1 MKQYDYLI
9 VGSGLFGAVFAHEAQ
24 KAGKRCLVVEKRLHT
39 GGNIYCE
46 EIAGIHVHKYGAHI
60 FHTDNKEV
68 WQYVNQLVEFNRY
81 TNSPIA
87 NYEGKL
93 YNLPFNMNTFYQ
105 LWGVRTPDEARAKI
119 KEQCKEYEYITNPQ
133 NLEEQALKL
142 CGKDIYQRLIKGY
155 TEKQWGRAATELPAF
170 IIKRIPFR
178 FVFDNNYFNDPYQGI
193 PIGGYNCLINALL
206 EGIDVRI
213 GVDYIEHRQ
222 ELDALAE
229 KVLYTGCIDEYFN
242 YACGP
247 LEYRSLRF
255 EHKHLKDIEDFQGNA
270 VVNYTAR
277 EIPYTRIIEHKHFE
291 FGKQPSTIITYE
303 YPDDF
308 EKGKEPYYP
317 VNDEDNTKIFKKYQA
332 LAQKEKNVLF
342 GGRLAQYTYADM
354 DDTVAA
360 ALKLWKDSR
369 IISAQ

>member
-1 MKQYDYLI
+1 MKPYDYLI
-9 VGSGLFGAVFAHEAQ
+9 VGSGLFGAVFAHEAH
-24 KAGKRCLVVEKRLHT
+24 KTGRKCLVIEKRTHT

-46 EIAGIHVHKYGAHI
+46 EVDGINVHKYGAHI

-68 WQYVNQLVEFNRY
+68 WNYVNRLVEFNRY

-87 NYEGKL
+87 NYKGKL

-105 LWGVRTPDEARAKI
+105 LWGVRTPAEAKAKI
-119 KEQCKEYEYITNPQ
+119 QEQCKEYAHITYPQ

-142 CGKDIYQRLIKGY
+142 CGEDIYQQLIKGY
-155 TEKQWGRAATELPAF
+155 TEKQWGRSATELPAF

-178 FVFDNNYFNDPYQGI
+178 FIFDNNYFNDPYQGI
-193 PIGGYNCLINALL
+193 PVGGYNRLIDALL
-206 EGIDVRI
+206 EGIEVRTGI
-213 GVDYIEHRQ
+213 DYMEHRK
-222 ELDALAE
+222 ELDPLAE

-242 YACGP
+242 YACGH

-255 EHKHLKDIEDFQGNA
+255 EHKRLADVEDFQGNA
-270 VVNYTAR
+270 VVNYTDR
-277 EIPYTRIIEHKHFE
+277 ETPYTRIIEHKHFE
-291 FGKQPSTIITYE
+291 FGKQPSTVITYE

-308 EKGKEPYYP
+308 EPGKEPYYP
-317 VNDEDNTKIFKKYQA
+317 VNDENNTQIFNQYQR
-332 LAQKEKNVLF
+332 LSQQQEKVLF

-360 ALKLWKDSR
+360 ALKLWKSL
-369 IISAQ
+369 Q